1 MKDMKKIIYVL
12 GIIACAIVCVSCD
25 TRDDWFKEK
34 SSEIKFYI
42 NYPDHIDTVDAH
54 YPTMQEIT
62 IRTEKVYGSTIE
74 TDESGFRVYREMLG
88 QIDFIKPWRVYLD
101 PQNPGTGDAQKFN
114 IGSSSTHKE
123 NDYTLISGITHDEV
137 QLFDSDTSARQL
149 GYRYYIIVYGDL
161 FWNEYPIRVKVN
173 IIGNIAPIPVI
184 AISGEGMERKIDL
197 GNSYDKDG
205 SVSKYEVCID
215 GNIIE
220 YRKNENRYEQREG
233 YWQGGKAAYGGVYIT
248 ATSINVFNHVFQEPG
263 KHTIYYRCLD
273 NEGAWSTWKKEIIT
287 IDN

>member
-1 MKDMKKIIYVL
+1 MKKTIYVL

-248 ATSINVFNHVFQEPG
+248 ATSINVFNHVFQETG

>member
-1 MKDMKKIIYVL
+1 MKKIIYVL

-233 YWQGGKAAYGGVYIT
+233 YWQSGKAAYGGTYIT

-273 NEGAWSTWKKEIIT
+273 NEGAWSTWGKET
-287 IDN
+287 VEVRE

>member
-1 MKDMKKIIYVL
+1 MKKTIYVL

-34 SSEIKFYI
+34 SSEITFYI

-54 YPTMQEIT
+54 YPKMQEVT
-62 IRTEKVYGSTIE
+62 IRTEKVFSKSVE
-74 TDESGFRVYREMLG
+74 TDRSGFRVYREMYG
-88 QIDFIKPWRVYLD
+88 KSEYIRPWSEYLD
-101 PQNPGTGDAQKFN
+101 PQDPGTGDAQKFN
-114 IGSSSTHKE
+114 IGSSVEYKE

-137 QLFDSDTSARQL
+137 QLFDSDTSARLL
-149 GYRYYIIVYGDL
+149 GYRYFILVYGDH
-161 FWNEYPIRVKVN
+161 FWNEYPVKVKVN

-233 YWQGGKAAYGGVYIT
+233 YWQSGKAAYGGTYIT

-263 KHTIYYRCLD
+263 KHTIYYRCMD

-287 IDN
+287 INK

>member
-1 MKDMKKIIYVL
+1 MKKIIYVL

>member
-1 MKDMKKIIYVL
+1 MK
-12 GIIACAIVCVSCD
+12 
-25 TRDDWFKEK
+25 F
-34 SSEIKFYI
+34 
-42 NYPDHIDTVDAH
+42 
-54 YPTMQEIT
+54 
-62 IRTEKVYGSTIE
+62 
-74 TDESGFRVYREMLG
+74 
-88 QIDFIKPWRVYLD
+88 
-101 PQNPGTGDAQKFN
+101 QKFN

-248 ATSINVFNHVFQEPG
+248 ATSINVFNHVFQETG